1 MRVGCST
8 DKKAEGAYAIK
19 LVLEIAK
26 NGTVRTVVA
35 ESAPTPEVKSRI
47 EQQAQDWIFEPYL
60 KDGVGVNVKL
70 STIVHPKRHKI
81 SVNERPAIPRTV
93 AIGIHTNNHAF
104 SSANITARRIVAIS
118 FRKLLISSSL
128 SRR

>member
-1 MRVGCST
+1 MDRILI

-19 LVLEIAK
+19 LALEIAK

-47 EQQAQDWIFEPYL
+47 EQQAQDWVFEPYL
-60 KDGVGVNVKL
+60 KDGVAVNVKL
-70 STIVHPKRHKI
+70 STIVHLRHKI
-81 SVNERPAIPRTV
+81 SVNGGPAILRTV

-104 SSANITARRIVAIS
+104 SSANIAARRIAAIS

>member
-1 MRVGCST
+1 MWGTGSNVLLKPVVKPRTGENPLPTAMGPEPLGASVSVQGPRGIVCSMDRILI

-19 LVLEIAK
+19 LALEIAK

-70 STIVHPKRHKI
+70 STIVHLT
-81 SVNERPAIPRTV
+81 S
-93 AIGIHTNNHAF
+93 
-104 SSANITARRIVAIS
+104 
-118 FRKLLISSSL
+118 
-128 SRR
+128 